1 MELFVVV
8 AIFDLRLMPIRYFS
22 FSILFTDTF
31 LPWGLIEFQEVPM
44 IAKILIKRRFKEG
57 NTPQIVAILN
67 DMRRLA
73 MSWPGYQSGETLIK
87 NGFPND
93 MTVISTWRSLEEW
106 QAWKESDDRR
116 KFEAMLEIYQDG
128 ATRYE
133 EYLLGSPLH
142 GS

>member
-1 MELFVVV
+1 M
-8 AIFDLRLMPIRYFS
+8 M
-22 FSILFTDTF
+22 
-31 LPWGLIEFQEVPM
+31 
-44 IAKILIKRRFKEG
+44 AKILIKRRFKEG
-57 NTPQIVAILN
+57 NAPQILAILN
-67 DMRRLA
+67 DIRRLA

-106 QAWKESDDRR
+106 QAWKKSDDRR

-128 ATRYE
+128 ATQYE

-142 GS
+142 RS